1 MGDIFLNGIKYAGG
15 VSNIFDPTIYSTT
28 ERKIGVWTDN
38 KPLYQKTLVYTNQ
51 ALSYGD
57 TDLSLGISNMET
69 VADSRAYITNSA
81 HTTYRPLN
89 TWTAGSAS
97 QVFYLIEPSTG
108 TLRVHA
114 EGSWPSP
121 NIYITLQY
129 TKTTD
134 VAGSGSYTTE
144 GVPAH
149 HYSANETVVGTWTNG
164 KTLYEKTVHINAL
177 PDSTQIGQYIDYPHG
192 IADIDTICGFEGVLH
207 FPNGN
212 ALGPVRVGFSVP
224 AGFNYQITIDSYC
237 TTSAVRIVVGAD
249 RSTVSADYTIRYT
262 KTTD

>member
-15 VSNIFDPTIYSTT
+15 VSNIFDPIIYSDT
-28 ERKIGVWTDN
+28 ERKIGVWRDN

-69 VADSRAYITNSA
+69 VADSRAYITNST

-89 TWTAGSAS
+89 SWTTASAS

-121 NIYITLQY
+121 NIYITIQY

-149 HYSANETVVGTWTNG
+149 HYSTNEQVIGTWIDG
-164 KTLYEKTVHINAL
+164 KTLYETTFDLGSDKTISHTSWYNAIV
-177 PDSTQIGQYIDYPHG
+177 SIANIENIAVCWGMYSGGTYYPLMAYHSG
-192 IADIDTICGFEGVLH
+192 DNVNVLACRA
-207 FPNGN
+207 NSG
-212 ALGPVRVGFSVP
+212 ATVR
-224 AGFNYQITIDSYC
+224 YLTLQ
-237 TTSAVRIVVGAD
+237 
-249 RSTVSADYTIRYT
+249 YT
-262 KTTD
+262 KSN